1 MNDKE
6 VSTISLV
13 AHENSINR
21 LYKVIRLLIIAIIVL
36 CIAFAAYVGY
46 DRYLDTT
53 SINGVDV
60 SQHSQDSGTNSFVG
74 GDVVNDLP
82 KN

>member
-1 MNDKE
+1 ME
-6 VSTISLV
+6 VEKIITIPMI
-13 AHENSINR
+13 AHENHVNR
-21 LYKVIRLLIIAIIVL
+21 LYKVIRLLIIAIIVI
-36 CIAFAAYVGY
+36 CIAFAAYIGY

-53 SINGVDV
+53 SIKGVDV

-74 GDVVNDLP
+74 RDVVNDLP

>member
-13 AHENSINR
+13 AHENHVNR
-21 LYKVIRLLIIAIIVL
+21 LYKVIRLLIIAIIVI
-36 CIAFAAYVGY
+36 CIAFATYIGY

-53 SINGVDV
+53 STDSLNFQQNANDNG
-60 SQHSQDSGTNSFVG
+60 QNAYAG
-74 GDVVNDLP
+74 GDYVVSAN
-82 KN
+82 NN